1 MPPVTN
7 LAQRL
12 RSRARLVYSLAALVG
27 VVAFGTAGF
36 KLVEGW
42 SLLDSLYM
50 TVMTVTTVG
59 YGPPVALTPAGRD
72 FAIVFMVVG
81 VGTAG
86 YLLSTAVQALVR
98 SEILATY
105 GERRPRGDLDLL
117 EAEVKVLRRYR
128 VHEVCDRGLQKSLRH
143 SVAADDCGR
152 DDAVR
157 ARANEFRL
165 GQLFDGARDDVE
177 SRV

>member
-7 LAQRL
+7 LTQRL
-12 RSRARLVYSLAALVG
+12 RSRARLTYSLAALAG
-27 VVAFGTAGF
+27 VVVFGTAGF
-36 KLVEGW
+36 HLVEGW
-42 SLLDSLYM
+42 SLLDALYM

-59 YGPPVALTPAGRD
+59 YGTPVALTPAGRD

-105 GERRPRGDLDLL
+105 GERRRQR
-117 EAEVKVLRRYR
+117 EMSKLR
-128 VHEVCDRGLQKSLRH
+128 
-143 SVAADDCGR
+143 
-152 DDAVR
+152 
-157 ARANEFRL
+157 
-165 GQLFDGARDDVE
+165 
-177 SRV
+177 

>member
-7 LAQRL
+7 LPQRL
-12 RSRARLVYSLAALVG
+12 RSRARLVYSLASLAG

-36 KLVEGW
+36 KLIEGW
-42 SLLDSLYM
+42 SLADSLYM

-59 YGPPVALTPAGRD
+59 YGPPVPLTHAGRN

-86 YLLSTAVQALVR
+86 YLLSSAVQALVR

-105 GERRPRGDLDLL
+105 GERRRQR
-117 EAEVKVLRRYR
+117 EMSKLRDHYII
-128 VHEVCDRGLQKSLRH
+128 
-143 SVAADDCGR
+143 CGAGGGGTR
-152 DDAVR
+152 I
-157 ARANEFRL
+157 
-165 GQLFDGARDDVE
+165 G
-177 SRV
+177 

>member
-59 YGPPVALTPAGRD
+59 L
-72 FAIVFMVVG
+72 
-81 VGTAG
+81 
-86 YLLSTAVQALVR
+86 
-98 SEILATY
+98 
-105 GERRPRGDLDLL
+105 
-117 EAEVKVLRRYR
+117 
-128 VHEVCDRGLQKSLRH
+128 
-143 SVAADDCGR
+143 
-152 DDAVR
+152 
-157 ARANEFRL
+157 
-165 GQLFDGARDDVE
+165 
-177 SRV
+177 